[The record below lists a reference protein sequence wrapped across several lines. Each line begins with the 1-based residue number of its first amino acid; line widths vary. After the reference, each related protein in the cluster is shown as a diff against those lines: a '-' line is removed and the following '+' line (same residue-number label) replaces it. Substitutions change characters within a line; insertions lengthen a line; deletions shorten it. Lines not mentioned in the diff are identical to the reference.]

1 MLAPW
6 NGIGDLR
13 FQAGG
18 ALLAIRDKYISTV
31 SGYSTWGSIFFQ
43 KVFSKAPSTRNE
55 DEAFCL

>member
-31 SGYSTWGSIFFQ
+31 SGYSTGDLYFPNSFGQ
-43 KVFSKAPSTRNE
+43 KLHQLERRVE
-55 DEAFCL
+55 LFCF